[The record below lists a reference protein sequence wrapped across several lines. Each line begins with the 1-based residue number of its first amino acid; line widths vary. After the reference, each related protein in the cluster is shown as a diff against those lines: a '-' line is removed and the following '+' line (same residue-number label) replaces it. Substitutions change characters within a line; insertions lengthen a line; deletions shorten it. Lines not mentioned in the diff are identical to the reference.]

1 MIIYDIVFINQVL
14 WRCKNRKRA
23 PGHAHLIRLAVR
35 LSECSAGKGGP
46 NAPPRAERAAAGRN
60 LPKPAETGGKIKT
73 KRRGTRAG
81 APSLLIQCRIQKLK
95 KLFTS
100 PQKGLVKTRQ
110 KLPRCEPRPPQSTN
124 LNRFRPTSGE
134 YSRSTWPSMRCRMN
148 SPVRLTMARFTW
160 PPWQMPCI
168 TLATTMC
175 RCR

>member
-1 MIIYDIVFINQVL
+1 MILLDYIRYCVYKSSALAMQKQKA
-14 WRCKNRKRA
+14 C
-23 PGHAHLIRLAVR
+23 PGP
-35 LSECSAGKGGP
+35 CPPDSAGSPPVGVLGGEG
-46 NAPPRAERAAAGRN
+46 RAERAAAGRN

-81 APSLLIQCRIQKLK
+81 APSLLIQCRIQKLT

-160 PPWQMPCI
+160 PPRQMPCI